1 MTTEQDQS
9 TTEDRPDKAASST
22 TDRPIASGDGRSASF
37 AVSGPDSPAT
47 DDSNDSGPYIDD
59 IAPRRTRDFGDLTRA
74 GLSLLMAA
82 VVMVFAVYLG
92 GMTRGVESD
101 AHTAA
106 QVINWLADFP
116 STVLTQLATTVI
128 VVIVL
133 AQLLLAREWLQAA
146 VSALAM
152 FAGYGIV
159 WVISTAIS
167 SLNDFTLPMALVSAA
182 TSYGSGLLPDIYA
195 GMASFL
201 TAAGP
206 RRTRSTVKW
215 SWNILY
221 AIAASSAAISRSRV
235 FSLVISTLT

>member
-1 MTTEQDQS
+1 M
-9 TTEDRPDKAASST
+9 
-22 TDRPIASGDGRSASF
+22 
-37 AVSGPDSPAT
+37 
-47 DDSNDSGPYIDD
+47 
-59 IAPRRTRDFGDLTRA
+59 
-74 GLSLLMAA
+74 
-82 VVMVFAVYLG
+82 
-92 GMTRGVESD
+92 
-101 AHTAA
+101 
-106 QVINWLADFP
+106 
-116 STVLTQLATTVI
+116 
-128 VVIVL
+128 L

-221 AIAASSAAISRSRV
+221 AIAAVMVVLSWHSVTGMLVSMAAGRTVGMLIRFVVGTQNKGVWGKDLVAVLSSIGLKPPHSSGIRSPESAMAHCLPRWMTIWRKV
-235 FSLVISTLT
+235 RASTM

>member
-1 MTTEQDQS
+1 M
-9 TTEDRPDKAASST
+9 
-22 TDRPIASGDGRSASF
+22 
-37 AVSGPDSPAT
+37 
-47 DDSNDSGPYIDD
+47 
-59 IAPRRTRDFGDLTRA
+59 
-74 GLSLLMAA
+74 
-82 VVMVFAVYLG
+82 
-92 GMTRGVESD
+92 
-101 AHTAA
+101 
-106 QVINWLADFP
+106 
-116 STVLTQLATTVI
+116 
-128 VVIVL
+128 L

-221 AIAASSAAISRSRV
+221 AIAAGDGGAFVAFGYRHAGFDGRRSHGGHAYPIRGRHAE
-235 FSLVISTLT
+235 